1 MDLVIN
7 IYLLNYLIMAD
18 IKKKDELELLLA
30 AKIEKYNLK
39 ILEALKSEELS
50 QRKWLKNNELM
61 DILPLSNYRFAEM
74 CANGLLDYQKIGRSY
89 FYTTESISRLV
100 MGRVNK

>member
-1 MDLVIN
+1 
-7 IYLLNYLIMAD
+7 MAD

-30 AKIEKYNLK
+30 VKIEKYNLK

-74 CANGLLDYQKIGRSY
+74 RASGLLDYQKIGRSY

-100 MGRVNK
+100 MGRVSK